1 MLRQLVFLT
10 CLMTTLSLTAQDM
23 QVSEDPVVGQL
34 FQAWVRSNRANARLQ
49 GWRVQLLSTT
59 DRTMVEERKT
69 RFRLQ
74 YPDIPADW
82 IHEKPYYKLRAGA
95 FTSKLEAQAFAAT
108 LRDAW
113 PGAYPAKDNAI
124 HPRDFLKQ

>member
-1 MLRQLVFLT
+1 MLTAAFS
-10 CLMTTLSLTAQDM
+10 LSAQDM
-23 QVSEDPVVGQL
+23 QVSEDPAVGQL
-34 FQAWVRSNRANARLQ
+34 FQAWVRSNRVNTRLS

-59 DRTMVEERKT
+59 DRTMVEDRKT

-95 FTSKLEAQAFAAT
+95 FTNKLEAQAFAAT